1 MKKILILLITL
12 TFNLVYSHSN
22 LYSYNPIQLSARLTL
37 GDVND
42 DGSIDILDVVLMVN
56 FILGSDT
63 PDALEFA
70 AADLNS
76 DGILNILDVVTLTNL
91 ILGA

>member
-12 TFNLVYSHSN
+12 SFHLVYSHSN
-22 LYSYNPIQLSARLTL
+22 PYSYNPIQLSARLTL

-56 FILGSDT
+56 YILGSDYPT
-63 PDALEFA
+63 NAESIA
-70 AADLNS
+70 SDLNS
-76 DGILNILDVVTLTNL
+76 DGINLSKLVTL
-91 ILGA
+91 IK